1 MKPFRPSPVP
11 AVDKSAIALIRRVL
25 CYHAPPFTPL
35 EQLLPALTSSP
46 EVDLELYAFLAII
59 FRDFIYSWYSKIT
72 TDNAFA
78 DEIIAV
84 VAHCSRAIEER
95 VRKVDLE
102 ALFLDEIPSFIENHV
117 QDYRLALSRHSTP
130 LSPHLAV
137 REIFHNFQPHPALS
151 SSPDSEKLYLKL
163 VSSGILAVLLPTEDL
178 ESDCERSLVRE
189 VLSEMVLWNAVDRLS
204 EPHIIHEIITN
215 TLELLRAPMN
225 PLSAPEP
232 PSENE
237 RKPPVTHT
245 RRKRSYSEKIPPI
258 PLPHEPNGSVKNK
271 RFQAPEVLAPPPAN
285 YKLIRIH
292 PVMDN
297 LLTIAFKVLSLL
309 RTYLSSFITNLHSP
323 PPPPPRPK
331 KPLLRMSLFR
341 LIPSYLHLPTLQPWT
356 LSSLL
361 FLTKP
366 FTSRSTRLG
375 LTLDNL
381 LSSSFHSYIESPKL
395 LVKILRSARSTLFP
409 ASPEPVR
416 RAHPTPKEKARI
428 KYTAEEAIWEATPS
442 SIRKVYFGTDDK
454 EEGLLVVGEMLL
466 KTVQDKEVNKHLL
479 YNLLDLI
486 VGKLIPELTE
496 EGPAELRRSRVG
508 VVDR

>member
-11 AVDKSAIALIRRVL
+11 AVDKSATALIRRVL

-59 FRDFIYSWYSKIT
+59 FRDFIYSWYSRIT

-84 VAHCSRAIEER
+84 AAHCSRAIEER
-95 VRKVDLE
+95 IRKVDLE
-102 ALFLDEIPSFIENHV
+102 AFLLDEIPSIIENHV
-117 QDYRLALSRHSTP
+117 RDYRLALSRHSTP
-130 LSPHLAV
+130 VSPHLTV
-137 REIFHNFQPHPALS
+137 REIFHNFQPHSALS

-189 VLSEMVLWNAVDRLS
+189 VLSGMVFWNVVDNLS
-204 EPHIIHEIITN
+204 EPHIIHEMITN
-215 TLELLRAPMN
+215 ALELLRAPMS
-225 PLSAPEP
+225 PPDAPGP
-232 PSENE
+232 PPENE
-237 RKPPVTHT
+237 RKPPMTHT

-258 PLPHEPNGSVKNK
+258 PPRYERNGTAKEKPHVSEIPAS
-271 RFQAPEVLAPPPAN
+271 PAN
-285 YKLIRIH
+285 YKLICI
-292 PVMDN
+292 PPAIDS
-297 LLTIAFKVLSLL
+297 LLTVTFKVLSLL

-356 LSSLL
+356 LNSLL
-361 FLTKP
+361 FFTKP
-366 FTSRSTRLG
+366 LTSRSTRLG

-381 LSSSFHSYIESPKL
+381 LSSSFHSYIESPNL
-395 LVKILRSARSTLFP
+395 LVQILRSARSALFP
-409 ASPEPVR
+409 NPPEPVR
-416 RAHPTPKEKARI
+416 TYPTPKEKAHI
-428 KYTAEEAIWEATPS
+428 KRTAEEAIWKAIPS

-454 EEGLLVVGEMLL
+454 DEGLAVVGEMLL
-466 KTVQDKEVNKHLL
+466 KTVQDKDINKHLL

-496 EGPAELRRSRVG
+496 EGPAELRRARVG

>member
-1 MKPFRPSPVP
+1 MKPFRSSPVP

-102 ALFLDEIPSFIENHV
+102 ALLLDEIPSFVENHV
-117 QDYRLALSRHSTP
+117 RDYRLALSRHGTP
-130 LSPHLAV
+130 LSPHLTV

-189 VLSEMVLWNAVDRLS
+189 VLSEMVLWNVVDRLS
-204 EPHIIHEIITN
+204 EPHIIHEIIAN
-215 TLELLRAPMN
+215 TLEILRAPMC
-225 PLSAPEP
+225 PLSTPEP
-232 PSENE
+232 PLENE

-258 PLPHEPNGSVKNK
+258 PLPREPNGSAKK
-271 RFQAPEVLAPPPAN
+271 RFQVPEALAPPAN

-292 PVMDN
+292 PAVDN

-323 PPPPPRPK
+323 PPAPPRPK

-341 LIPSYLHLPTLQPWT
+341 LIPSYLHLPMLQPWT
-356 LSSLL
+356 LNSLL

-366 FTSRSTRLG
+366 FTSRSSRLG

-395 LVKILRSARSTLFP
+395 LVQILRSARSTLFP
-409 ASPEPVR
+409 ASPEPLR
-416 RAHPTPKEKARI
+416 THPTPKEKARI
-428 KYTAEEAIWEATPS
+428 KCTAEEAIWEAIPS
-442 SIRKVYFGTDDK
+442 TIRKVYFGTDDK
-454 EEGLLVVGEMLL
+454 EEGLPVVGEMLL
-466 KTVQDKEVNKHLL
+466 KTVQDKEINKHLL

>member
-1 MKPFRPSPVP
+1 MKTSRSSPVP

-35 EQLLPALTSSP
+35 EELLPALTSSP

-95 VRKVDLE
+95 IRKVDLE
-102 ALFLDEIPSFIENHV
+102 AFLLDEIPAFIDNHV
-117 QDYRLALSRHSTP
+117 KDYRLALARHNTAV
-130 LSPHLAV
+130 SPHLTL

-189 VLSEMVLWNAVDRLS
+189 VLSGMVLWNVVDKLS
-204 EPHIIHEIITN
+204 EPHIIHEIIKN
-215 TLELLRAPMN
+215 TLELLRAPMS
-225 PLSAPEP
+225 PPSAPEP
-232 PSENE
+232 PPENE
-237 RKPPVTHT
+237 KPPMTHT

-258 PLPHEPNGSVKNK
+258 PPPQESNGSVKEK
-271 RFQAPEVLAPPPAN
+271 FHASEIPTPPAN
-285 YKLIRIH
+285 YKLIRI
-292 PVMDN
+292 PLAMDN
-297 LLTIAFKVLSLL
+297 LLAATFRVLSLL

-331 KPLLRMSLFR
+331 KPLLRMALFR
-341 LIPSYLHLPTLQPWT
+341 LIPSYLHLSTLQPWT

-361 FLTKP
+361 FFTKP

-381 LSSSFHSYIESPKL
+381 LSSSFHSYIESPSL
-395 LVKILRSARSTLFP
+395 LVQILRSARSTLFP

-416 RAHPTPKEKARI
+416 AYPTPKEKVQI
-428 KYTAEEAIWEATPS
+428 KHTAEEAIWEAIPS
-442 SIRKVYFGTDDK
+442 TIRKVYFGTDDK
-454 EEGLLVVGEMLL
+454 EEGLAIVGEMLL
-466 KTVQDKEVNKHLL
+466 KTVQDKEINKHLL

-486 VGKLIPELTE
+486 VGTLIPELTE
-496 EGPAELRRSRVG
+496 EGPAELRRGRVG
-508 VVDR
+508 VIDR

>member
-1 MKPFRPSPVP
+1 MKPFRSSPAP

-25 CYHAPPFTPL
+25 CYHAPPLTPL

-72 TDNAFA
+72 TDNAFV

-95 VRKVDLE
+95 IRKVDLE
-102 ALFLDEIPSFIENHV
+102 PFLLDEIPSFIENHV
-117 QDYRLALSRHSTP
+117 RDYRLALSRHGTP
-130 LSPHLAV
+130 VSPHLTV

-189 VLSEMVLWNAVDRLS
+189 VLSGMVLWNVVDSLS
-204 EPHIIHEIITN
+204 EPHIIHEMITN
-215 TLELLRAPMN
+215 TLELLRAPMS
-225 PLSAPEP
+225 PPSAPEP
-232 PSENE
+232 STEDE
-237 RKPPVTHT
+237 RKLPMAHT
-245 RRKRSYSEKIPPI
+245 RRKRSYSEKIPPV
-258 PLPHEPNGSVKNK
+258 PLPHGHNGSAKEKFHVT
-271 RFQAPEVLAPPPAN
+271 EVPAPPAN
-285 YKLIRIH
+285 YKLIRI
-292 PVMDN
+292 PPAVDN
-297 LLTIAFKVLSLL
+297 LLTVAFKVLSLL

-356 LSSLL
+356 LNSLL
-361 FLTKP
+361 FFTKP
-366 FTSRSTRLG
+366 LTSRSTHIG

-381 LSSSFHSYIESPKL
+381 LSSSFHSYIESPSL
-395 LVKILRSARSTLFP
+395 LVQILRSARSALFP
-409 ASPEPVR
+409 TPPEPVR
-416 RAHPTPKEKARI
+416 THPTPKEKAHI
-428 KYTAEEAIWEATPS
+428 KRAAEEAIWEAIPS
-442 SIRKVYFGTDDK
+442 TVRKVYFGTGDK
-454 EEGLLVVGEMLL
+454 EEGLAVVGEMLL
-466 KTVQDKEVNKHLL
+466 KAVQDKEINKHLL

-496 EGPAELRRSRVG
+496 EGPAELRRGRVG
-508 VVDR
+508 VVDQ